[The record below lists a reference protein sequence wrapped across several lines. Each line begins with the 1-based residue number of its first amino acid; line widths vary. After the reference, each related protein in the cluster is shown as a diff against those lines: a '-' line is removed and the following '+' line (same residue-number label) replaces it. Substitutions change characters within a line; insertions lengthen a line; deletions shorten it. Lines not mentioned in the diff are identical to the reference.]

1 MKKLTVKI
9 LYYYRIFGK
18 LICFFVFG
26 VGSFFLASIFFPVII
41 ALTLLSPRLFQK
53 TARRTV
59 SFTFSIF
66 IKMMILLRLV
76 TFKVHHRERLNDIRA
91 KIIIANHP
99 SLLDVV
105 MLISLIP
112 NADCLVKSSLGG
124 ANILR
129 GIVRRL
135 YIPNSLNFQDVIEG
149 CIHSLNQGNCF
160 IIFPEGTRTR
170 PGKPFDLKK
179 GAARIALAAEK
190 DIIPIYFGGNEK
202 IGLRKFDKLLSFH
215 PTERYHYILSVL
227 EPVSI
232 AAYEDIPA
240 HKAAALLTD
249 QFEEIFTRER
259 EKERA
264 QSKNAE

>member
-1 MKKLTVKI
+1 M
-9 LYYYRIFGK
+9 
-18 LICFFVFG
+18 
-26 VGSFFLASIFFPVII
+26 II
-41 ALTLLSPRLFQK
+41 ALTFLFPRFFQK
-53 TARRTV
+53 IARRTI
-59 SFTFSIF
+59 SLTFSIF
-66 IKMMILLRLV
+66 IKMMIFLRLV
-76 TFKVHHRERLNDIRA
+76 TFKVRHIERLKNA
-91 KIIIANHP
+91 ESKIIIANHP

-135 YIPNSLNFQDVIEG
+135 YIPNSLDFQDVIEG
-149 CIHSLNQGNCF
+149 CIRSLNQGNCF

-190 DIIPIYFGGNEK
+190 EIIPIYFGGNEK

-227 EPVSI
+227 EPVSVSE
-232 AAYEDIPA
+232 YKDTPA
-240 HKAAALLTD
+240 PKAAALLTD
-249 QFEEIFTRER
+249 RFDEIFTRER
-259 EKERA
+259 EKEYS
-264 QSKNAE
+264 QSKSMAINSK